1 MTVNACR
8 FAGADRADR
17 AREARPAAR
26 SPARKPPADRS
37 DRKEKDAGKKSG
49 ADAWKQ
55 IKPVGEC

>member
-26 SPARKPPADRS
+26 SPARKPPADR
-37 DRKEKDAGKKSG
+37 KEKDAGKKSG